1 MKGSPA
7 QPATAAMQLALLPS
21 QPACN
26 CLSRNTGPDLS
37 CKQDWKAGSRHASIP
52 CSCKLPEFAA
62 LDGGK
67 ERDSK
72 GKMEECLPGIS
83 RRKKT
88 EADFD
93 ANSGRERDRKQ
104 DQADRKV
111 AGVLG
116 AFCKHHLSVSALNL
130 IISTRATD

>member
-1 MKGSPA
+1 MLQFPAPA
-7 QPATAAMQLALLPS
+7 QLPV
-21 QPACN
+21 
-26 CLSRNTGPDLS
+26 L
-37 CKQDWKAGSRHASIP
+37 
-52 CSCKLPEFAA
+52 AA

-83 RRKKT
+83 RQERA

-93 ANSGRERDRKQ
+93 AKSGRERDRKQ

-111 AGVLG
+111 AGFLG
-116 AFCKHHLSVSALNL
+116 ALCKHHLSVSALNL
-130 IISTRATD
+130 IISTRAID

>member
-1 MKGSPA
+1 MPRFPA
-7 QPATAAMQLALLPS
+7 PTQ
-21 QPACN
+21 
-26 CLSRNTGPDLS
+26 
-37 CKQDWKAGSRHASIP
+37 
-52 CSCKLPEFAA
+52 LPELAA

-67 ERDSK
+67 ERDSE

-83 RRKKT
+83 RR
-88 EADFD
+88 ERADADFD
-93 ANSGRERDRKQ
+93 VKSGRERDRKQ

-116 AFCKHHLSVSALNL
+116 AFCKHHLSISALNL